1 MNYSKKDLEVL
12 QEDLD
17 KAVRDGMLEKD
28 MVEKIIRGVKTGEYD
43 LDKTREEIKES
54 YELKETVTLI
64 EKNLKITFPNMKF
77 TSRLEYNDAGGYQL
91 LEFYNNYGQMR
102 TLSIKKDTIWS
113 DFQRIIKKSL
123 SCDIKKCEECP
134 ICCEDKYKGVNC
146 NICGEKQCHACY
158 INNFKTNH
166 GKIICPFC
174 RHTTHPPH
182 DMDEFTYEVWYL
194 EGLEELE
201 SRKKF
206 MLRPKES
213 EKKDPVLQAK
223 LEEEAR
229 ESFSVDITNKKVSHK
244 SKKNKN
250 KNKKK
255 NRRK

>member
-1 MNYSKKDLEVL
+1 ME
-12 QEDLD
+12 Q
-17 KAVRDGMLEKD
+17 
-28 MVEKIIRGVKTGEYD
+28 
-43 LDKTREEIKES
+43 IKETN
-54 YELKETVTLI
+54 ELKEKVTLI
-64 EKNLKITFPNMKF
+64 EKNLNITFPNMKF
-77 TSRLEYNDAGGYQL
+77 TSRPEYNGSGRYQL
-91 LEFYNNYGQMR
+91 LEFSNNYGQMCTR
-102 TLSIKKDTIWS
+102 SITKDTIWS
-113 DFQRIIKKSL
+113 DFQRMIKKSL
-123 SCDIKKCEECP
+123 SCDMKKCEECP
-134 ICCEDKYKGVNC
+134 ICCEDKYIGVSC
-146 NICGEKQCHACY
+146 NICGEKHCYACY

-174 RHTTHPPH
+174 RHTTQSPH
-182 DMDEFTYEVWYL
+182 DMDEFSYEVRLSHFL

-229 ESFSVDITNKKVSHK
+229 ESFSVDITNNKVSHK
-244 SKKNKN
+244 SRKKKN

>member
-1 MNYSKKDLEVL
+1 ME
-12 QEDLD
+12 Q
-17 KAVRDGMLEKD
+17 
-28 MVEKIIRGVKTGEYD
+28 
-43 LDKTREEIKES
+43 IKETN
-54 YELKETVTLI
+54 ELKETVTLI

-77 TSRLEYNDAGGYQL
+77 TSRPEYNGSGWYQL
-91 LEFYNNYGQMR
+91 LEFSNNYGKMCTR
-102 TLSIKKDTIWS
+102 SITKDTIWS
-113 DFQRIIKKSL
+113 DFQRMIKKSL
-123 SCDIKKCEECP
+123 SCDMKKCEECP
-134 ICCEDKYKGVNC
+134 ICCEDKYIGVSC
-146 NICGEKQCHACY
+146 NICGEKHCYACY

-174 RHTTHPPH
+174 RHTTQSPH
-182 DMDEFTYEVWYL
+182 DMDEATKFVSWKL
-194 EGLEELE
+194 GLEELE

-229 ESFSVDITNKKVSHK
+229 ESFSVDITNNKVSHK
-244 SKKNKN
+244 SRKK

>member
-1 MNYSKKDLEVL
+1 
-12 QEDLD
+12 
-17 KAVRDGMLEKD
+17 
-28 MVEKIIRGVKTGEYD
+28 
-43 LDKTREEIKES
+43 
-54 YELKETVTLI
+54 
-64 EKNLKITFPNMKF
+64 
-77 TSRLEYNDAGGYQL
+77 
-91 LEFYNNYGQMR
+91 
-102 TLSIKKDTIWS
+102 
-113 DFQRIIKKSL
+113 
-123 SCDIKKCEECP
+123 
-134 ICCEDKYKGVNC
+134 
-146 NICGEKQCHACY
+146 
-158 INNFKTNH
+158 
-166 GKIICPFC
+166 
-174 RHTTHPPH
+174 
-182 DMDEFTYEVWYL
+182 MDEFTYEVWYL

>member
-1 MNYSKKDLEVL
+1 ME
-12 QEDLD
+12 Q
-17 KAVRDGMLEKD
+17 
-28 MVEKIIRGVKTGEYD
+28 
-43 LDKTREEIKES
+43 IKETN
-54 YELKETVTLI
+54 ELKEKVTLI
-64 EKNLKITFPNMKF
+64 EKNLNITFPNMKF
-77 TSRLEYNDAGGYQL
+77 TSRPEYNGSGRYQL
-91 LEFYNNYGQMR
+91 LEFSNNYGQMCTR
-102 TLSIKKDTIWS
+102 SITKDTIWS
-113 DFQRIIKKSL
+113 DFQRMIKKSL
-123 SCDIKKCEECP
+123 SCDMKKCEECP
-134 ICCEDKYKGVNC
+134 ICCEDKYIGVSC
-146 NICGEKQCHACY
+146 NICGEKHCYACY

-174 RHTTHPPH
+174 RHTTQPPH
-182 DMDEFTYEVWYL
+182 DMDEFSYEVRLSHFL

-229 ESFSVDITNKKVSHK
+229 ESFSVDITNNKVSHK
-244 SKKNKN
+244 SRKKKN